1 MEVTM
6 TNDETLRNPNDHS
19 VSDKPGQ
26 LKQQEQGEQQSQA
39 MKAVRPNPQAAPGR
53 RPLFG
58 K

>member
-1 MEVTM
+1 M